1 MILTLTTDFS
11 DSGGFVAQLKAELIK
26 LFGEGIN
33 IIDITHNI
41 TPFNTIEAAYITATA
56 LDKFPEDSMHIV
68 VVDPGVGTQRN
79 IVAVK
84 YKGQIIVSP
93 ENEALSLIEP
103 DEIRVIEK
111 EEVNPKSSKTFEAR
125 DIMVRAAYLIH
136 KNGFENIGKKKET
149 LCCSLKPEIK
159 KRKVVGKIVYIDNF
173 GNCISNIKEEHLKG
187 GFDKIILKNLIFR
200 HLEDTYHSPTSSY
213 KALIN
218 SSGYLE
224 FAYFKKSFADEFG
237 IGYLDEIEVY
247 LTEE

>member
-1 MILTLTTDFS
+1 MIITLTTDFS
-11 DSGGFVAQLKAELIK
+11 DSGGFVAQLKAELIN
-26 LFGEGIN
+26 LFGEDVN

-41 TPFNTIEAAYITATA
+41 TPFNAIEAAYITATT
-56 LDKFPEDSMHIV
+56 LDKFPEGSIHIV
-68 VVDPGVGTQRN
+68 VVDPGVGTQRE
-79 IVAVK
+79 IIAVK

-103 DEIRVIEK
+103 DEIRIINK
-111 EEVNPKSSKTFEAR
+111 EEVNPESSKTFEAR
-125 DIMVRAAYLIH
+125 DIMIKAAYLIY

-173 GNCISNIKEEHLKG
+173 GNCISNIREEHIKN
-187 GFDKIILKNLIFR
+187 GFEKIILKNLIFR

-218 SSGYLE
+218 SAGYLE
-224 FAYFKKSFADEFG
+224 FAYFKKNFANEFG
-237 IGYLDEIEVY
+237 IDYLDEIEVY
-247 LTEE
+247 LAE